1 MVLSVL
7 GLLDIIIFTV
17 LFLHCRQA
25 SGGATGWAARLARQT
40 AGQAAAWRAR
50 WWARGWAGAA
60 RQAEADDH
68 RSERSS

>member
-25 SGGATGWAARLARQT
+25 SGGATRWAVRLARQT

-50 WWARGWAGAA
+50 RWAGAA

-68 RSERSS
+68 RSESSS

>member
-25 SGGATGWAARLARQT
+25 SGGATRWAGRLARQT
-40 AGQAAAWRAR
+40 ARQATAR
-50 WWARGWAGAA
+50 WARRWARGWAGAA
-60 RQAEADDH
+60 RQAEADDD
-68 RSERSS
+68 